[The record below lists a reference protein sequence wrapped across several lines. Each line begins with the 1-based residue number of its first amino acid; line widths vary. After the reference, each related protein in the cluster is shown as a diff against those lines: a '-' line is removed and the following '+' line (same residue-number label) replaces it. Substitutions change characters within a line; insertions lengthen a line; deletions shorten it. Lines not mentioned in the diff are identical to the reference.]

1 MTPPQGLARGTS
13 VEDTGGPLKV
23 PVGKAIRSRMFN
35 VFGQTIDR
43 GAKLADVE
51 LRSIHRSPPTLA
63 ERATQ
68 SEIFETGIKA
78 IDVLMP
84 LERGGK
90 AGLFGGAGVGKTV
103 LLTEMIHNMVGHH
116 DGVSLFCGIG
126 ERCREGEELY
136 REMQAAGVLPNMVMV
151 FGQMNELPG
160 SRFRVG
166 HTALTMAEYFR
177 DGEHR
182 DVLLLIDNIFRFIQA
197 GSEVSGLMGRMP
209 SRLGYQPTMGTELSA
224 LEERIANTE
233 ERCHHL
239 HSGGV
244 CAGR

>member
-1 MTPPQGLARGTS
+1 MAATHAAENHGIVLSVRGSVIGARFDRNLPAINNLLRAGDKAQVLIEVWAQLDAHRVRGIAMTPAQGLARGTS

-35 VFGQTIDR
+35 VFGRTIDR
-43 GAKLADVE
+43 GAELVDVE
-51 LRSIHRSPPTLA
+51 LRSIHRSPPSLA

-116 DGVSLFCGIG
+116 DGVSL
-126 ERCREGEELY
+126 
-136 REMQAAGVLPNMVMV
+136 
-151 FGQMNELPG
+151 
-160 SRFRVG
+160 
-166 HTALTMAEYFR
+166 
-177 DGEHR
+177 
-182 DVLLLIDNIFRFIQA
+182 
-197 GSEVSGLMGRMP
+197 
-209 SRLGYQPTMGTELSA
+209 SA
-224 LEERIANTE
+224 
-233 ERCHHL
+233 
-239 HSGGV
+239 V
-244 CAGR
+244 